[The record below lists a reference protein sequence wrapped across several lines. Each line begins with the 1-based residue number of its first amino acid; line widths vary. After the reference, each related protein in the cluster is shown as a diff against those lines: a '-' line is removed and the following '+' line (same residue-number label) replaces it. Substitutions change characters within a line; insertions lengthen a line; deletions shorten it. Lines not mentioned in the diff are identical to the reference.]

1 MPNYCNYSMKVVGK
15 ETKVDEFIKIIQT
28 DYEFDDNGKCN
39 VDRHFWRVFE
49 ADVTSEDIADG
60 IKSATIYGY
69 CAWSVYSCMF
79 DGAHTYQGRHP
90 NPEDGGTTL
99 QRESARLNLD
109 IEVFSEESGCCFMEH
124 YLIQNG
130 KIKIDDCVDFYE
142 YCTDDYETVEEM
154 NDDLE
159 TDITQEE
166 FDYANENCD
175 GYVRR
180 GGMEWEFE
188 I

>member
-1 MPNYCNYSMKVVGK
+1 MPNYCNYSMRVVGK
-15 ETKVDEFIKIIQT
+15 ETNVDEFINIIQT
-28 DYEFDDNGKCN
+28 DYAFDDNGKCS

-49 ADVTSEDIADG
+49 AEVTNENIKDD
-60 IKSATIYGY
+60 IKSVIIDGY

-79 DGAHTYQGRHP
+79 DGHLTYQHDHP
-90 NPEDGGTTL
+90 DAKAGGTTL
-99 QRESARLNLD
+99 QFESARLNLD
-109 IEVFSEESGCCFMEH
+109 IEVFSEEPGCAFMEH
-124 YLIQNG
+124 YLIRNG
-130 KIKIDDCVDFYE
+130 EIEIDDCVDFFE
-142 YCTDDYETVEEM
+142 CCADDYETVEEM

-166 FDYANENCD
+166 FDYANEYCD

-180 GGMEWEFE
+180 GGMEWDFE

>member
-1 MPNYCNYSMKVVGK
+1 MPNYCNYSMKVKGSA
-15 ETKVDEFIKIIQT
+15 TNVDEFIKIIQV
-28 DYEFDDNGKCN
+28 DYDFDDNGQCN

-49 ADVTSEDIADG
+49 ADVTDENIEDGYKEVI
-60 IKSATIYGY
+60 IQGY

-79 DGAHTYQGRHP
+79 NGPNTYQSNHP
-90 NPEDGGTTL
+90 DPKDGGTTL
-99 QRESARLNLD
+99 PLESARLQLD
-109 IEVFSEESGCCFMEH
+109 IEVFSEESGDGFMEH

-130 KIKIDDCVDFYE
+130 EFEINDCVDFVE

-154 NDDLE
+154 NTDLE

-180 GGMEWEFE
+180 GGFEWDFE

>member
-1 MPNYCNYSMKVVGK
+1 MPNYCNYSMKVNG
-15 ETKVDEFIKIIQT
+15 TKANVDEFIKIIQT
-28 DYEFDDNGKCN
+28 DYNFDDNGKCN

-49 ADVTSEDIADG
+49 ADVTDEIIEDDF
-60 IKSATIYGY
+60 KSVIITGY

-79 DGAHTYQGRHP
+79 DGPNTYQSHHP

-99 QRESARLNLD
+99 PLESARLQLD
-109 IEVFSEESGCCFMEH
+109 IELFSEEPGCEFMEH
-124 YLIQNG
+124 YLIRNG
-130 KIKIDDCVDFYE
+130 EVEIDDCVEFSE

-166 FDYANENCD
+166 FNYANENCD

-180 GGMEWEFE
+180 GGLEWDFE